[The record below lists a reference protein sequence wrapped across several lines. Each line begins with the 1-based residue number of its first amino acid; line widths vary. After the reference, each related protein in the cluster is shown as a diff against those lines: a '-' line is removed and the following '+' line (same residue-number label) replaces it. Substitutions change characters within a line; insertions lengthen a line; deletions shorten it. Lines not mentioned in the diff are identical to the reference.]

1 MGRKTGK
8 FLKKAKRSFSLPLI
22 AVVIAVVLLA
32 SSAGSV
38 LAYLSITT
46 GETKNKFSAASEPTL
61 TILETF
67 DGTEKK
73 NVSISVDAP
82 GYAVYVRAAILV
94 TWKNEKGIVWSV
106 PPVLNTDYVLEMGEA
121 IPGIGE
127 VWTQATDKYYY
138 YPLPVNP
145 GDPLPELIR
154 SCKLREGVTPPP
166 GFDLNVEIISQTV
179 QAPGSTDDGNTP
191 AVTDAWGIPVGEGNR
206 LVLP

>member
-8 FLKKAKRSFSLPLI
+8 FLKKSTRRYRLPLI
-22 AVVIAVVLLA
+22 AVILAVVLLA
-32 SSAGSV
+32 STTGSV
-38 LAYLSITT
+38 LAYLSIAT
-46 GETKNKFSAASEPTL
+46 GETKNKFSAASEPEM
-61 TILETF
+61 TIQETF

-73 NVSISVDAP
+73 DVSISVDAD
-82 GYAVYVRAAILV
+82 YAVYVRAAILV

-127 VWTQATDKYYY
+127 VWTQASDKYYY

-145 GDPLPELIR
+145 GDALPKLIS

-179 QAPGSTDDGNTP
+179 QAPGSTDGGNTP
-191 AVTDAWGIPVGEGNR
+191 AVTDAWGIPVGEGGR
-206 LVLP
+206 LILP